1 MSSYTYDSRNRVL
14 KKTISAGGNSRTWTT
29 AYGYGDVA
37 IQNGQGT
44 GTTTIQNA
52 AKVTE
57 TDPEGAESV
66 SWTDGLGQTVRVTSG
81 GLHQDSIY
89 DRSGQNYLTV
99 ASTSDGTITNKVLTL
114 YDENG
119 NQTDTIQQPGYE
131 AGSFTVT
138 SESICTS
145 QSYDKKGNVLTETDA
160 LGNRITYTYDDSSRL
175 TTVKEGEAATSYQYD
190 TDSDGNSKTTVTRA
204 NGSTSVT
211 VEDGGGRTLYV
222 LDSGDGQEIR
232 TSYQYDE
239 NGLLTCQTQ
248 ADGSTVN
255 YEYDSLRRSSK
266 VTSKNKDGET
276 QHVTEYEYDS
286 ADRVTAMLDYG
297 KEDGTLSPLRYTGY
311 TYNSFGELTGYWEVD
326 GTVSPSAAQKS
337 AHLIQYSYH
346 GDGSIA
352 SVSYAE
358 NGNGVTA
365 LHYSYNSNKQLEKIT
380 ADLEDGQSRTLC
392 EYQYTADG
400 KVSSRK
406 DYEDFAGSG
415 DGYVQRTYAYDA
427 FDRVLTM
434 TYNENSD
441 SDAEESHSYQYDKA
455 SRIIHE
461 ETTLSWSGQS
471 ETVSEVHDY
480 TYDEYGQLVK
490 SVLLDRNQVSTTTE
504 YTYDLVG
511 NRLKQTE
518 VMFAEEENA
527 QLKQAETTYAYNTLD
542 QLVSS
547 REEEALASAPAE
559 AASAAAYTYDA
570 VGNLISVVDSVE
582 GTENTYTYDPLGQMT
597 SCQIQKDGTVL
608 LEQENAYNGDGQRIS
623 RMENDSQ
630 TVYFYQDGTLL
641 MTEDGNGEL
650 DSFYYLGISGNPL
663 ALMESG
669 SDTASYY
676 LYQKDAQGSTRAV
689 TGADGTCAE
698 WYSYTDF
705 GETTIHE
712 ELDGFKNVICYTGGV
727 YDESTELYYLNA
739 RYYNPETGRFLSR
752 DTYRGENAKPNTLH
766 LYLYCA
772 NDPVNY
778 VDPSGHVPAVVIAA
792 AVVGA
797 VIGAVY
803 AAYKSHKMLGY
814 VKTKW
819 VLGGAL
825 IGGGAGAL
833 AGYLGVYVAKVLG
846 VSGAK
851 VSGRLTQKA
860 YSSWKRAEEACRA
873 LTKGVANK
881 RFSTPYGTRVP
892 DSTFK
897 FGFLKNKIGIAEAK
911 YGYQGLSSTIKKEI
925 QKDAWLLK
933 TKKVAKVQWHFYWSA
948 VSKSGGP
955 SGPLLKELI
964 NNGFEVI
971 FH

>member
-1 MSSYTYDSRNRVL
+1 MQLLLFPFSENRIVLNVVIEQCNIMDAKKALLNQTGSDWMKYIPLFLYSFRWNIETSYYEQKTFWSFCSYMVRSCKGIEMLINLINISYTYDNRNRVL
-14 KKTISAGGNSRTWTT
+14 KKTISADGNSRTWTT

-37 IQNGQGT
+37 IQNGQGA

-99 ASTSDGTITNKVLTL
+99 TSTADGTITNTVLTL
-114 YDENG
+114 YDEDG
-119 NQTDTIQQPGYE
+119 NQANTIQQPGYE

-175 TTVKEGEAATSYQYD
+175 TAVKEGEAATSYQYD

-211 VEDGGGRTLYV
+211 AEDGGGRTLYV
-222 LDSGDGQEIR
+222 VDSGDGQEIR

-255 YEYDSLRRSSK
+255 YEYDSLGRSSK

-286 ADRVTAMLDYG
+286 ADRVAAMLDYG
-297 KEDGTLSPLRYTGY
+297 NEDGTLSPLRYTGY
-311 TYNSFGELTGYWEVD
+311 TYNSFGELTEYWEVD

-365 LHYSYNSNKQLEKIT
+365 LHYTYNSNKQLEKIT

-406 DYEDFAGSG
+406 DYEDFTGSG
-415 DGYVQRTYAYDA
+415 DGYVQRTYTYDA

-434 TYNENSD
+434 TYNESGD
-441 SDAEESHSYQYDKA
+441 SDVEESHSYQYDKA

-471 ETVSEVHDY
+471 ETISEVHDY

-518 VMFAEEENA
+518 MMFAEEENA
-527 QLKQAETTYAYNTLD
+527 QLKQTETTYAYNTLD

-547 REEEALASAPAE
+547 REEEALAGASAE
-559 AASAAAYTYDA
+559 AASSAAYTYDA
-570 VGNLISVVDSVE
+570 AGNLISVVDSVE
-582 GTENTYTYDPLGQMT
+582 GTENTYTYDPFGQMT

-623 RMENDSQ
+623 RMENDIQ
-630 TVYFYQDGTLL
+630 TAYFYQDGTLL

-669 SDTASYY
+669 SDAASYY
-676 LYQKDAQGSTRAV
+676 LYQKDAQGSTLPYIPSSRIYKAIDSAAGAIKISSKAAKTSKGKKAGKAAFW
-689 TGADGTCAE
+689 TGKAGEKMLETFLKRGNKNTVQTQKYFQTIVKGKKTKRYVDAFTNGVAHE
-698 WYSYTDF
+698 SKVGYTTLSRRVQQEIASDVY
-705 GETTIHE
+705 
-712 ELDGFKNVICYTGGV
+712 LLKNNKNV
-727 YDESTELYYLNA
+727 
-739 RYYNPETGRFLSR
+739 
-752 DTYRGENAKPNTLH
+752 
-766 LYLYCA
+766 
-772 NDPVNY
+772 
-778 VDPSGHVPAVVIAA
+778 
-792 AVVGA
+792 
-797 VIGAVY
+797 
-803 AAYKSHKMLGY
+803 
-814 VKTKW
+814 
-819 VLGGAL
+819 
-825 IGGGAGAL
+825 
-833 AGYLGVYVAKVLG
+833 
-846 VSGAK
+846 
-851 VSGRLTQKA
+851 
-860 YSSWKRAEEACRA
+860 
-873 LTKGVANK
+873 
-881 RFSTPYGTRVP
+881 
-892 DSTFK
+892 
-897 FGFLKNKIGIAEAK
+897 
-911 YGYQGLSSTIKKEI
+911 KEV
-925 QKDAWLLK
+925 
-933 TKKVAKVQWHFYWSA
+933 TWHFYRSA
-948 VSKSGGP
+948 ITKKIGASKA
-955 SGPLLKELI
+955 LI
-964 NNGFEVI
+964 KKLRENHINVVI
-971 FH
+971 HY